1 MYWYNDSVMESGIWG
16 PYWKWYQKRVADLF
30 RKIEGAVVDEDVTE
44 VGQDSGVPRQLDV
57 RVQLP
62 LSIDVGQGFEI
73 EVPVK
78 IIVDAKAHSQPLDV
92 KDIEEIAGLKDDVRA
107 NLAVAVT
114 PEGVSEG
121 GRQRGRALGVY
132 PITVTGDLLALLEA
146 LEDFSSC
153 LICEYDA
160 ENDDGP
166 PPWVNWHDRLRGF
179 CHRCSSLHVRC
190 PDCLEII
197 GVPEGQYG
205 IGVRCGG
212 ECGAVFV
219 ADFDAKEMEE
229 KLTVFD
235 ALDTSLLTTA
245 YRKSTKRLTAKEVH
259 RLVQRTRWQ
268 HWGVASPTIDLTEEG
283 LMRWEEDGCL
293 YLTDEG
299 TQTVEGFLLDPAYPY
314 CY

>member
-1 MYWYNDSVMESGIWG
+1 MASGIWG
-16 PYWKWYQKRVADLF
+16 LYWKWYQKRVADLF
-30 RKIEGAVVDEDVTE
+30 RKIKGAVVDEDVTE
-44 VGQDSGVPRQLDV
+44 VGQDSGVPRQVDV

-62 LSIDVGQGFEI
+62 FNIDVGQGFEI

-78 IIVDAKAHSQPLDV
+78 IIVDAKAHSRPLDV
-92 KDIEEIAGLKDDVRA
+92 KDIEEISGLKDDVRA

-132 PITVTGDLLALLEA
+132 PITVTGDLLALLDA

-153 LICEYDA
+153 LMCVYGA

-166 PPWVNWHDRLRGF
+166 PPWVDWHDRLRGF

-197 GVPEGQYG
+197 AIPEGQYG

-219 ADFDAKEMEE
+219 ADFDPRELEE
-229 KLTVFD
+229 KLTVYD

-245 YRKSTKRLTAKEVH
+245 YQKSTKRLTAREVD
-259 RLVQRTRWQ
+259 RLVRRTRWQ
-268 HWGVASPTIDLTEEG
+268 HWGVASPTMNLTEEG
-283 LMRWEEDGCL
+283 LMQWGEGDCL
-293 YLTDEG
+293 YLTDGG
-299 TQTVEGFLLDPAYPY
+299 TQVVEEFLLDPAYP
-314 CY
+314 C